1 MQAVLVERFD
11 HERLQELAVGRAP
24 SVANSDDSELAMIL
38 ALSGAAHPSA
48 QTRPHTPTIRVARL
62 T

>member
-38 ALSGAAHPSA
+38 ALSGSTWPAP
-48 QTRPHTPTIRVARL
+48 RFRVARL